1 MMDQL
6 ILASASP
13 RRKELLEHIGLQ
25 FKICVPDVDE
35 TQVERK
41 NIPAELYVQELALLK
56 AGAAAGM
63 VGYKRNTLVI
73 AADTVVFKDQKILGK
88 PQDETQAKAML
99 RTLSG
104 AEHAVYTGICVLRAS
119 DGFSVCKAV
128 RTAVRFKKLTDDKIS
143 RYIRTGEP
151 MDKAGAYGIQ
161 GYGATLVE
169 GIEGDYFNVVGL
181 PLAAL
186 AELLEREFGYEIF

>member
-63 VGYKRNTLVI
+63 VGYKRNMLVI

-99 RTLSG
+99 RMLSG

>member
-88 PQDETQAKAML
+88 PQDEAQAKAML

-128 RTAVRFKKLTDDKIS
+128 RTVVQFKELTDDKIS